1 MLSQQEVPLFITR
14 QLPEIKNELHPGIHP
29 SAYQAIQ
36 ALTDYTRR
44 MAFEHDFKKVKN
56 CLALVEKIY
65 QKGDSLVKNAI
76 ENIFIFSFSSLLA
89 SCNRVEWRIVQSCM
103 PSNLYAI
110 YARQVAH
117 PGC

>member
-1 MLSQQEVPLFITR
+1 MIAR
-14 QLPEIKNELHPGIHP
+14 QLPAALFYLSDTPP

-44 MAFEHDFKKVKN
+44 MAFEHNFKKVKN
-56 CLALVEKIY
+56 CLTLVQKIY
-65 QKGDSLVKNAI
+65 REGNTLVKNAV

-89 SCNRVEWRIVQSCM
+89 NCNRVEWRIVQSYM
-103 PSNLYAI
+103 SSDLYAL
-110 YARQVAH
+110 YTRQVSR